1 MSLEDYINK
10 KGFSVKKEGNIL
22 RINMGDYEFYIDSFS
37 IIFPVPLPTGNESLD
52 DLVNMGIKY
61 ARASR
66 LVQGLG
72 SPVEYSIKN
81 SELDIIKKFSNKEE
95 LERKLI
101 KSMEGIESLRYF
113 L

>member
-10 KGFSVKKEGNIL
+10 KGFSIKKEEDRL
-22 RINMGDYEFYIDSFS
+22 RINMGDYEFYIDNLS

-72 SPVEYSIKN
+72 SPVEYTIN
-81 SELDIIKKFSNKEE
+81 GSELDIIKKFNNRED